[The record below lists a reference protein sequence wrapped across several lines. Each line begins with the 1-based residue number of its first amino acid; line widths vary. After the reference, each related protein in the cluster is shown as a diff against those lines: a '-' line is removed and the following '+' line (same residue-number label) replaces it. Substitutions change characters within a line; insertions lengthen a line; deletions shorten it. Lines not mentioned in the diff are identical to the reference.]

1 MTLAALPSGASAAIV
16 EPPPT
21 PHLFTVFPDRDFVS
35 VEGFAPG
42 ESLSV
47 RVLRNG
53 VQIGAATGEAGDEG
67 IFEVNH
73 PGGACWIG
81 STPNIMAQDKVV
93 IAPTGSPADVGEA
106 TTAADV
112 HASAAVDDAG
122 RIVITGTARNADGTA
137 MDLDLIEQ
145 RIVNPAFRDVG
156 LEKRDIRAVSD
167 GSGEGTLT
175 RDQVDNPDG
184 AKWTAIYSGLTAA
197 QRKAAV
203 DGQTRV
209 LAWQAT
215 DAAGER
221 LGMTIHEV
229 GEVGGPGFG
238 GCPQGADYAVTSS
251 NQPAITKAMVDAG
264 APLELSGVAQDASAV
279 SVVLRDQ
286 DSNTPDITH
295 AASALSPAPGVPP
308 ATVAQTWTVTFTAA
322 EIASLADG
330 TLTARG
336 SYDVGTGTVN
346 GKELTLAKDVVA
358 PGAPD
363 ATPGGG
369 TYTGPQGVT
378 LDKPDPASVIHY
390 TANGTTPTAASPV
403 APAQLLVSSSQVIRA
418 VAIDAVGNVE
428 PGQHV
433 RLHDHGAGDRRRIGD
448 DRQRRGRDRVGHRRG
463 AGTRGRTGPLGA
475 GARSGHACR
484 RQPAVA
490 RRISVTRLR
499 AQGLRVVMRLPS
511 GTDTIRFTVSRAR
524 NGKPT
529 GSALATGSRKP
540 TRAGTYRLTCA
551 APRCCASSSR
561 ARTCSRSRPEAPATA
576 RGRPR
581 ASRSRSRASRESPE
595 RNEPAHAPDRP
606 SAASGARAAWRNSG
620 VSPRFGG
627 YRCDVPPGG
636 KERTCTS
643 VSELCSSSSS
653 WSSSSPSR
661 YDQPEMC
668 EGPQRRAFFFSARE
682 SGCYRRVTLT
692 ALGPLSPCSSS

>member
-1 MTLAALPSGASAAIV
+1 LSIRTSARTRTAGKPTPVVITTAARDGAPTKGGRLGRSRTARLAALGGAVLTFAAVPSGASAAIV

-53 VQIGAATGEAGDEG
+53 VQIGAATGAAGDEG

-93 IAPTGSPADVGEA
+93 VAPAGSPADVGEA

-112 HASAAVDDAG
+112 HASAAIEDAG
-122 RIVITGTARNADGTA
+122 RIVITGTARNANGTA
-137 MDLDLIEQ
+137 MNLDLIEQ

-156 LEKRDIRAVSD
+156 VPKRDIRAVSD

-175 RDQVDNPDG
+175 RDPVGPDNQDG

-197 QRKAAV
+197 QRKAALA
-203 DGQTRV
+203 GQTRV

-229 GEVGGPGFG
+229 GELGGPGFG
-238 GCPQGADYAVTSS
+238 GCPQGADYAVTNSDR
-251 NQPAITKAMVDAG
+251 PAVTKAMIDAG
-264 APLELSGVAQDASAV
+264 APLELSGVSQDASAA

-286 DSNTPDITH
+286 DSNTPDITR
-295 AASALSPAPGVPP
+295 AASTPSPAPGVPP

-322 EIASLADG
+322 EVASLADG

-418 VAIDAVGNVE
+418 VAIDAVGNVSPVSTFAYTIMA
-428 PGQHV
+428 PGTGGGSATTGSGSTATGSGTAAALAPGVAQV
-433 RLHDHGAGDRRRIGD
+433 LSAQARALGTLA
-448 DRQRRGRDRVGHRRG
+448 VGNL
-463 AGTRGRTGPLGA
+463 T
-475 GARSGHACR
+475 
-484 RQPAVA
+484 VA
-490 RRISVTRLR
+490 RRISVTRVR

-511 GTDTIRFTVSRAR
+511 GTDTVRFALYRAR
-524 NGKPT
+524 NGKQT
-529 GSALATGSRKP
+529 GSALVTGSRKP
-540 TRAGTYRLTCA
+540 SRAGTYRLTLRSPSLLRKLKPGA
-551 APRCCASSSR
+551 YVLQVKAGS
-561 ARTCSRSRPEAPATA
+561 ARNGLGP
-576 RGRPR
+576 
-581 ASRSRSRASRESPE
+581 
-595 RNEPAHAPDRP
+595 
-606 SAASGARAAWRNSG
+606 AAS
-620 VSPRFGG
+620 V
-627 YRCDVPPGG
+627 
-636 KERTCTS
+636 
-643 VSELCSSSSS
+643 
-653 WSSSSPSR
+653 
-661 YDQPEMC
+661 
-668 EGPQRRAFFFSARE
+668 AFT
-682 SGCYRRVTLT
+682 VTR
-692 ALGPLSPCSSS
+692 

>member
-1 MTLAALPSGASAAIV
+1 LSDRTRARTRTAGEPTNVVITTGARGTATKGGRLGRSRTARLAALGGAVLTLAIVPSGASAFV
-16 EPPPT
+16 EPPPL
-21 PHLFTVFPDRDFVS
+21 PHIFTVFPDRDFVS

-53 VQIGAATGEAGDEG
+53 VQIGAASGNAGKDG

-93 IAPTGSPADVGEA
+93 IAPTGSPAEVGEA

-112 HASAAVDDAG
+112 HASAAVEDAG
-122 RIVITGTARNADGTA
+122 RVVIKGTARNANGTA
-137 MDLDLIEQ
+137 MDLGLIEQ
-145 RIVNPAFRDVG
+145 RIVNPDFRDVG

-184 AKWTAIYSGLTAA
+184 SKWTAVYSGLTAE
-197 QRKAAV
+197 QREAAV
-203 DGQTRV
+203 AGQTRV

-229 GEVGGPGFG
+229 GETGGPGLG

-251 NQPAITKAMVDAG
+251 SHPAVTKAMIDAG
-264 APLELSGVAQDASAV
+264 APLELSGVSQDASAV

-295 AASALSPAPGVPP
+295 TAGTPTPAPGVPP

-322 EIASLADG
+322 EVASLADG

-346 GKELTLAKDVVA
+346 GKELTIAKDVGA

-418 VAIDAVGNVE
+418 VAIDAVGNVSPVSTFAYTIMAPATSGGSATTGGGSTGSGTAAALA
-428 PGQHV
+428 PGVAQV
-433 RLHDHGAGDRRRIGD
+433 LSAQARALGTLA
-448 DRQRRGRDRVGHRRG
+448 VGNL
-463 AGTRGRTGPLGA
+463 TT
-475 GARSGHACR
+475 
-484 RQPAVA
+484 A
-490 RRISVTRLR
+490 RRISATRVR
-499 AQGLRVVMRLPS
+499 AQGLRVIMRLPS
-511 GTDTIRFTVSRAR
+511 GTDTVRFALYRAR
-524 NGKPT
+524 NGKPA
-529 GSALATGSRKP
+529 GSALATGSRTP
-540 TRAGTYRLTCA
+540 SRAGTYRLTL
-551 APRCCASSSR
+551 RSSSLLRKLKPGAYVLQVR
-561 ARTCSRSRPEAPATA
+561 AGSAGSGQGP
-576 RGRPR
+576 
-581 ASRSRSRASRESPE
+581 
-595 RNEPAHAPDRP
+595 
-606 SAASGARAAWRNSG
+606 AAS
-620 VSPRFGG
+620 V
-627 YRCDVPPGG
+627 
-636 KERTCTS
+636 
-643 VSELCSSSSS
+643 
-653 WSSSSPSR
+653 
-661 YDQPEMC
+661 
-668 EGPQRRAFFFSARE
+668 AFT
-682 SGCYRRVTLT
+682 VTR
-692 ALGPLSPCSSS
+692 

>member
-1 MTLAALPSGASAAIV
+1 MSHRTSARTRTAGKPTHVVITTGARDGAPTKGGRLGRSRPARLAALGGAVLTLAALPSGASAAIV

-21 PHLFTVFPDRDFVS
+21 PHLFTVFPDRDFLS

-251 NQPAITKAMVDAG
+251 NQPGITKAMVDAG

-295 AASALSPAPGVPP
+295 AASTLSPAPGVPP

-322 EIASLADG
+322 EVASLADG

-378 LDKPDPASVIHY
+378 LDRPDPASVIHY

-418 VAIDAVGNVE
+418 VAIDAVGNVSPVSTFAYTIMA
-428 PGQHV
+428 PGTGGGSATTGS
-433 RLHDHGAGDRRRIGD
+433 GAAATGSGTAAALAPGVAQVLSAQARALGTLA
-448 DRQRRGRDRVGHRRG
+448 VGNL
-463 AGTRGRTGPLGA
+463 T
-475 GARSGHACR
+475 
-484 RQPAVA
+484 VA

-499 AQGLRVVMRLPS
+499 AQGLRMVMRLPS
-511 GTDTIRFTVSRAR
+511 GTDTVRFAVYRAR

-540 TRAGTYRLTCA
+540 SRAGTYRLTLRSPSLLRKLKPGA
-551 APRCCASSSR
+551 YVLQVKAGS
-561 ARTCSRSRPEAPATA
+561 ARNGQGP
-576 RGRPR
+576 
-581 ASRSRSRASRESPE
+581 
-595 RNEPAHAPDRP
+595 
-606 SAASGARAAWRNSG
+606 AAS
-620 VSPRFGG
+620 V
-627 YRCDVPPGG
+627 
-636 KERTCTS
+636 
-643 VSELCSSSSS
+643 
-653 WSSSSPSR
+653 
-661 YDQPEMC
+661 
-668 EGPQRRAFFFSARE
+668 AFT
-682 SGCYRRVTLT
+682 VTR
-692 ALGPLSPCSSS
+692 